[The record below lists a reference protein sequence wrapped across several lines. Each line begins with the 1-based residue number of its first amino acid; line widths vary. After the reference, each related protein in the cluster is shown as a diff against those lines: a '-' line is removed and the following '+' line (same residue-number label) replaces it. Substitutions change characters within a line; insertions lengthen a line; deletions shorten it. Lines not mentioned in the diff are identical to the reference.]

1 MSTTFAV
8 ILVSVLA
15 AALLVA
21 LGWLRGTRRH
31 PDDVIDPN
39 ETEHWLLQRAK
50 DHPRLRRVLSTMDQ
64 RVIGGAAVAVSFVVL
79 FVGAL
84 IVGAVFDTVDTT
96 RGFARWDQSV
106 SQWGP
111 DHATTTAAAFLRGVT
126 NLGATGY
133 LLILMTIVG
142 VVDWFRRRR
151 VSSLVFLLTVGIGV
165 MLINNGL
172 KLLIMRERPPG
183 AHLTSAAGS
192 SFPSGHS
199 AAAAACWL
207 AIALVVGRWVRP
219 RFRPYIS
226 AVAVGIACMVA
237 TSRALLGVHWL
248 TDVIAGVFVG
258 WAWFMIV
265 AIAFGGRNQELGQPA
280 EQVAKQE
287 TEQPMAEHEMASH
300 KTRQQETREQETRRQ
315 ETRHLA

>member
-1 MSTTFAV
+1 MSTTVAV
-8 ILVSVLA
+8 LLVSVVA
-15 AALLVA
+15 GTLLVA
-21 LGWLRGTRRH
+21 LGLWRGTKRH
-31 PDDVIDPN
+31 PDDVIDPDA
-39 ETEHWLLQRAK
+39 TEHWLLRRVK
-50 DHPRLRRVLSTMDQ
+50 DHPRLRRAFATMDK
-64 RVIGGAAVAVSFVVL
+64 RVIGGVGVAVSFVVL
-79 FVGAL
+79 FAAAL
-84 IVGAVFDTVDTT
+84 IVGAVFDTIDTS
-96 RGFARWDQSV
+96 RGFARWDQAV

-111 DHATTTAAAFLRGVT
+111 DHSTTAAAAFLRQLT

-133 LLILMTIVG
+133 LLILMTVVG
-142 VVDWFRRRR
+142 IVDWIRRRD
-151 VSSLVFLLTVGIGV
+151 VNSLAFLLTVGLGV
-165 MLINNGL
+165 SLINNTL
-172 KLLIMRERPPG
+172 KWSIMRERPPG
-183 AHLTSAAGS
+183 AHLVRAAGS

-226 AVAVGIACMVA
+226 AAAVGIACMVA

-280 EQVAKQE
+280 EQVAQQVAGQE
-287 TEQPMAEHEMASH
+287 TEQHMTEHQS
-300 KTRQQETREQETRRQ
+300 TRQSTRS
-315 ETRHLA
+315 HA

>member
-1 MSTTFAV
+1 
-8 ILVSVLA
+8 
-15 AALLVA
+15 
-21 LGWLRGTRRH
+21 
-31 PDDVIDPN
+31 
-39 ETEHWLLQRAK
+39 
-50 DHPRLRRVLSTMDQ
+50 MDQ

-172 KLLIMRERPPG
+172 KLLIIARAASWRTSRERRGIVVPVRALG
-183 AHLTSAAGS
+183 GGRCLLARDRAGGR
-192 SFPSGHS
+192 P
-199 AAAAACWL
+199 
-207 AIALVVGRWVRP
+207 VGPP

-300 KTRQQETREQETRRQ
+300 KTRQQETREQETRKQ

>member
-1 MSTTFAV
+1 MSTTV
-8 ILVSVLA
+8 VVLLVSLLA
-15 AALLVA
+15 GAVLVA
-21 LGWLRGTRRH
+21 LGRLHGTKRH

-39 ETEHWLLQRAK
+39 ATEHWLLERVK

-64 RVIGGAAVAVSFVVL
+64 RVIGGAAVAVSFTVL
-79 FVGAL
+79 FAAAL

-111 DHATTTAAAFLRGVT
+111 DHATTAAAEFLRQLT
-126 NLGATGY
+126 NLGASGY
-133 LLILMTIVG
+133 LLILMTVIG
-142 VVDWFRRRR
+142 IVDWFRRRDF
-151 VSSLVFLLTVGIGV
+151 SSLLFLLTVGFGV
-165 MLINNGL
+165 LLINNGL

-183 AHLTSAAGS
+183 AALLHPSGS

-226 AVAVGIACMVA
+226 AAAVGIACMVA

-265 AIAFGGRNQELGQPA
+265 AIAFGGRHQELGQPV

-287 TEQPMAEHEMASH
+287 TEQPMPEHEMTEHQTTTTTS
-300 KTRQQETREQETRRQ
+300 RN
-315 ETRHLA
+315 LA